1 MNHWLNRTSLRFLV
15 MLPVVVVAGCGSPE
29 QRAQGYYES
38 GMALIEKKD
47 DLAARLELLKAV
59 KYNSD
64 KVEVWRAL
72 AGVDE
77 RTKSQSLFLDLRRIV
92 ELDSKDLD
100 ARLKLARIMV
110 EGGAAEAAL
119 KVIDAGSEGEKPN
132 AALHAL
138 RSIILLRTKDGA
150 GAVREAQRAFEI
162 DPGNV
167 DAVSLLASKKLS
179 DGDADGALKLVN
191 SINVDAKDESR
202 IALQKM
208 QIYAKK
214 GNLPEAESQLRK
226 VISLNPKEPAYQSQL
241 IQLLVAQRRFD
252 EAEKELRARAEAN
265 PADSKAGLDLIRILN
280 QVKGPN
286 VARTELETR
295 IRAGGEVFDYQLALA
310 ELDFAQNKVSEA
322 TQALQALATTAAT
335 PDKKI
340 AAQVKLAEMY
350 VAKANIAAAE
360 PIISEILGKD
370 RRNAGAMKLR
380 AAIKI
385 DKGQIDS
392 AISDV
397 REALND
403 QPKSPELLM
412 LLAVAYERGGKN
424 ELADRQF
431 ADALKSS
438 GMNPDVALRYVAFLQ
453 RRGDATRAEDVLTE
467 ISSRNP
473 SNLQVLSSLGQI
485 RLTRRN
491 WTGALAI
498 ADAIGRLSD
507 GRALADQI
515 RASAFAGQ
523 NKIDESIAALEDAR
537 RAAPDAVQPV
547 VSLASAY
554 VKQGRADKAAAML
567 QDVAKR
573 FPGNAQ
579 VLVLLGQ
586 TLLAQNKENDALQSF
601 KEAVAQQPK
610 NPVGYNALSDLYV
623 RQKNFDAAE
632 NILQAALKELPA
644 DVNFR
649 LSSAGLQILKGN
661 HDAAIAQY
669 EALLKDQPTS
679 LVAINNLV
687 SLLLDYRSDKES
699 LDRAFSLADALK
711 NSDVP
716 QFQDTLGWAQYR
728 RGDYNSSIAT
738 LESAAA
744 KLPNLAAVHYHL
756 GMSYASAGQ
765 PDKAAEQ
772 LKTAL
777 SLEPD
782 GTALKGSIRSAM
794 K

>member
-1 MNHWLNRTSLRFLV
+1 MNQSLIRSSLRFMA

-38 GMALIEKKD
+38 GMALVEKKD
-47 DLAARLELLKAV
+47 DLAARQELLKAI

-72 AGVDE
+72 AGIDE
-77 RTKSQSLFLDLRRIV
+77 RTKAQSLFLDLRRIV
-92 ELDSKDLD
+92 ELDPHDLD

-110 EGGAAEAAL
+110 GGGAAEAAL
-119 KVIDAGSEGEKPN
+119 KVIDAANEGEKPN

-138 RSIILLRTKDGA
+138 RSIILLKTNDIA

-179 DGDADGALKLVN
+179 DGDADGALKLIN

-241 IQLLVAQRRFD
+241 IQLLVAQRRLD
-252 EAEKELRARAEAN
+252 EAEKEIRARAEAN
-265 PADSKAGLDLIRILN
+265 PADSKAGLDLIRFVN

-286 VARTELETR
+286 VARTELDTR
-295 IRAGGEVFDYQLALA
+295 IRAGGEVFDYQLTLA

-322 TQALQALATTAAT
+322 TQALQALANTAAT
-335 PDKKI
+335 PDMKI

-350 VAKANIAAAE
+350 VAKANLAAAE

-380 AAIKI
+380 AAINI

-453 RRGDATRAEDVLTE
+453 RRGEATRAEEVLTE
-467 ISSRNP
+467 ISNRYPN
-473 SNLQVLSSLGQI
+473 NLQVLSSLGQI
-485 RLTRRN
+485 RLTRQN

-498 ADAIGRLSD
+498 ADAIGRLND
-507 GRALADQI
+507 GRGLADQI

-537 RAAPDAVQPV
+537 RATPDAVQPV

-554 VKQGRADKAAAML
+554 VKQGRADKATAML

-586 TLLAQNKENDALQSF
+586 TLLAQNKDNDALQSF
-601 KEAVAQQPK
+601 RDAVAQQPR

-632 NILQAALKELPA
+632 SIVQTALKEMPA

-649 LSSAGLQILKGN
+649 LSSASLQILKGN

-669 EALLKDQPTS
+669 EGVLKDQPTS

-699 LDRAFSLADALK
+699 LDRAFSLAAALK
-711 NSDVP
+711 DSNVP

-728 RGDYNSSIAT
+728 RGDYKNSIAT

-756 GMSYASAGQ
+756 GMSYASTGESE
-765 PDKAAEQ
+765 KAAEQ
-772 LKTAL
+772 LKMAL
-777 SLEPD
+777 GLEPD
-782 GTALKGSIRSAM
+782 GTALKETIRSAM